1 VILVAGMMP
10 ELEAGFLA
18 CRGVARRSASNF
30 ACINWLLPLQQ
41 RRGTQA
47 LYAFARR
54 CDDIADSDEPLDVRR
69 QRLAVWRQ
77 QVRDALAGKAV
88 DPVLVAVADTVSRF
102 VVPQHLLWR
111 IIDGVEMDLN
121 HMGFATYAELRRYC
135 EHVASAVG
143 LACLAIWGCRN
154 DEAILPAAD
163 CGVAFQLTNILRDL
177 QEDGRQGRVYIPR
190 DELARFGTA
199 PVDWLGVVGTDALRK
214 LVEFQ
219 CARAAALFDAGL
231 RTERYLDLG
240 PKRLFHIMWMTYRA
254 ILAKIERD
262 PLAVLRKRVCLAR
275 LEKMAIGARA
285 LLIRS

>member
-1 VILVAGMMP
+1 MFLVAGMMP
-10 ELEAGFLA
+10 ELQAGFLA

-30 ACINWLLPLQQ
+30 ACINWLLPMEQ
-41 RRGTQA
+41 RRGMQA

-54 CDDIADSDEPLDVRR
+54 CDDIADSEEPLDIRR
-69 QRLAVWRQ
+69 RRLAQWRRE
-77 QVRDALAGKAV
+77 VREAMAGKVA

-121 HMGFATYAELRRYC
+121 HAGYATYAELRRYC

-177 QEDGRQGRVYIPR
+177 QEDGRQGRVYIPCE
-190 DELARFGTA
+190 ELARFGTA
-199 PVDWLGVVGTDALRK
+199 PVDWLGVVGTQPLCDLLR
-214 LVEFQ
+214 FQ
-219 CARAAALFDAGL
+219 CQRAAALFDAGL
-231 RTERYLDLG
+231 RTERYLDVG
-240 PKRLFHIMWMTYRA
+240 PKRVFHIMWTTYRA
-254 ILAKIERD
+254 ILARIERD
-262 PLAVLRKRVCLAR
+262 PLVVLRKRVCLSR
-275 LEKMAIGARA
+275 LEKLMIGARA
-285 LLIRS
+285 MLIRS